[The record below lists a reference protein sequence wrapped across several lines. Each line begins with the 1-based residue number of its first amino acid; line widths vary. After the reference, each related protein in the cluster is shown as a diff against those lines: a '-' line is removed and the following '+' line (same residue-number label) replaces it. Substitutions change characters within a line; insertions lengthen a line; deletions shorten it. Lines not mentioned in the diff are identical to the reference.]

1 MPVGKERNTG
11 RTGEVRKSWPFVSPL
26 IIITSN
32 SWSNGEVYRSTNARP
47 IIMHRGIPQWGPNS
61 EVHTDLQ
68 LTMDMPERYT
78 YRSATLLDWR
88 CDTKYQHTP
97 LLYCSCTSTV
107 IQGNPNWGL
116 ARADTAGGTLLPWEG
131 SFYASSRRPRFEAWR
146 LAGSSSGALIR
157 APMMLAAEG
166 RRLCKS
172 RRESFLSSPCLNR

>member
-78 YRSATLLDWR
+78 YRSATILDWR

-97 LLYCSCTSTV
+97 LLFMYLYSDTKESLLGARTSRHGRRHSLTV
-107 IQGNPNWGL
+107 GRELLRVFSKASFRSLEACGQQQWGIDP
-116 ARADTAGGTLLPWEG
+116 RTDDAGGG
-131 SFYASSRRPRFEAWR
+131 GEA
-146 LAGSSSGALIR
+146 LV
-157 APMMLAAEG
+157 
-166 RRLCKS
+166 
-172 RRESFLSSPCLNR
+172 

>member
-78 YRSATLLDWR
+78 YRSATILDWR
-88 CDTKYQHTP
+88 CDTKYRYTP
-97 LLYCSCTSTV
+97 LLSMYLNSDKGILTGGSHEQTRQAALSYRGKGASTRLLE
-107 IQGNPNWGL
+107 GL
-116 ARADTAGGTLLPWEG
+116 VSKLGGLRA
-131 SFYASSRRPRFEAWR
+131 
-146 LAGSSSGALIR
+146 
-157 APMMLAAEG
+157 AAVG
-166 RRLCKS
+166 H
-172 RRESFLSSPCLNR
+172 